1 MSSGIDVPMNDRAKE
16 LNAPCR
22 FYKGQAGAGG
32 WLRAYGLARS
42 QKDAGPYDGI
52 DAREE
57 ELRAARTTWAT
68 AAAEGQELPIEQ
80 QPFKGA
86 RTKK

>member
-22 FYKGQAGAGG
+22 FYKGQVGAGG
-32 WLRAYGLARS
+32 WLWALQLGKS
-42 QKDAGPYDGI
+42 NKEPGPYEGV

-57 ELRAARTTWAT
+57 ALKAARTMWAT
-68 AAAEGQELPIEQ
+68 AAAEGRELPIEQ
-80 QPFKGA
+80 QPFGA
-86 RTKK
+86 VKTKK

>member
-16 LNAPCR
+16 LNRPDR
-22 FYKGQAGAGG
+22 FYRGQAGAGG
-32 WLRAYGLARS
+32 WLRAYGFARS

-57 ELRAARTTWAT
+57 QLKAARTTWAT
-68 AAAEGQELPIEQ
+68 AAAEGHELPPEQ
-80 QPFKGA
+80 RPRK
-86 RTKK
+86 